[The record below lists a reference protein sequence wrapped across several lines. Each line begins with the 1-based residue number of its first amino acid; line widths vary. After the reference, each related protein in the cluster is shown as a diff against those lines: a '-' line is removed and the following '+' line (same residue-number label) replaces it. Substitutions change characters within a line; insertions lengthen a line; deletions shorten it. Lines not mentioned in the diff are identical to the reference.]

1 MTELY
6 KFAIVPFEDVVEH
19 GVLQGG
25 DDSDLLWSQANLVV
39 TYFLLI
45 YSISENAIDWTE
57 TLLLFSVYCVQSQM
71 FATIVSGI
79 SSFWLLLFFSLLIRD
94 FHISWE

>member
-1 MTELY
+1 MTEPY
-6 KFAIVPFEDVVEH
+6 KFAIVPFEDVMEH
-19 GVLQGG
+19 GVLQDG

-57 TLLLFSVYCVQSQM
+57 TEDTYCYSQSIVYRAKCLPLLFQVYQVFDCCR
-71 FATIVSGI
+71 
-79 SSFWLLLFFSLLIRD
+79 FSIC
-94 FHISWE
+94 

>member
-19 GVLQGG
+19 GVLQDGE
-25 DDSDLLWSQANLVV
+25 DSDLLWSQANLIV

-45 YSISENAIDWTE
+45 YSDSSDVFAENAIDWTE
-57 TLLLFSVYCVQSQM
+57 TEDTYCYSQSIVYGAKCLPLLFLVYQVFDCCRFSVC
-71 FATIVSGI
+71 
-79 SSFWLLLFFSLLIRD
+79 
-94 FHISWE
+94 